1 MVAMIRVKCV
11 GHIRTSLGAETVELE
26 DEEIGSVDLMGRL
39 REMASG
45 DPKLGFTKF
54 NTLIIVNGGYAFT
67 AAAED
72 RKLKDGDEVLL
83 LPFSHGG

>member
-1 MVAMIRVKCV
+1 MIRVKCV
-11 GHIRTSLGAETVELE
+11 GHIRTSVGAETVELQE
-26 DEEIGSVDLMGRL
+26 TEISATGLMERM
-39 REMASG
+39 RDMARS

-54 NTLIIVNGGYAFT
+54 NTLIIVNGGQAFT